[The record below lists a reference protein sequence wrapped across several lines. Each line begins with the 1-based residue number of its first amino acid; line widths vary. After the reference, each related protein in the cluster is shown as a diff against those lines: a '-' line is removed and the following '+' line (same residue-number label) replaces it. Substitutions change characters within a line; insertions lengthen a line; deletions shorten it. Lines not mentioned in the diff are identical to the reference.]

1 MFHLQEASQPA
12 TPRHRPPSGLISL
25 TIPSFSAHTTLEL
38 SVLGRKLR
46 KWATAWNVAST
57 SFHDE
62 RRWRRWWPF
71 VLVLH
76 KELRNGI
83 VYVATGGNIDAL
95 YTFRSYLFVVW
106 EGREQTLSHFIR
118 CSLSTILSPQLRATT
133 TYNIISCAVVQ
144 LSLMRCWWMLSFEY
158 HRKVFMGRFLWQSL
172 GCITFRDRILS
183 VGSESSE
190 DERQG
195 LWLFADDEIVI
206 KY

>member
-83 VYVATGGNIDAL
+83 VYVATGENIDAL
-95 YTFRSYLFVVW
+95 YIFRSYLFVVW
-106 EGREQTLSHFIR
+106 GSKLYRISSAAVSLQSCWGLQQPTTLSVVRSYNFLLCDVGE
-118 CSLSTILSPQLRATT
+118 CSPSNTT
-133 TYNIISCAVVQ
+133 EKCLWVDSC
-144 LSLMRCWWMLSFEY
+144 
-158 HRKVFMGRFLWQSL
+158 
-172 GCITFRDRILS
+172 
-183 VGSESSE
+183 GSH
-190 DERQG
+190 
-195 LWLFADDEIVI
+195 
-206 KY
+206 

>member
-25 TIPSFSAHTTLEL
+25 TIPSFSAHTALEL

-57 SFHDE
+57 SFHDD

-95 YTFRSYLFVVW
+95 YIFRSYLFVVW
-106 EGREQTLSHFIR
+106 GGANFIAFHP
-118 CSLSTILSPQLRATT
+118 L
-133 TYNIISCAVVQ
+133 
-144 LSLMRCWWMLSFEY
+144 
-158 HRKVFMGRFLWQSL
+158 QSL
-172 GCITFRDRILS
+172 YNPQPAAEGYNNLQHYQLCGGTTFSYAMLVNVILRIPPKS
-183 VGSESSE
+183 VYG
-190 DERQG
+190 
-195 LWLFADDEIVI
+195 
-206 KY
+206 

>member
-1 MFHLQEASQPA
+1 MWQVLLFTTSEDDDDDGHLSLFFIKSCVTALCMS
-12 TPRHRPPSGLISL
+12 PRVEILMPFI
-25 TIPSFSAHTTLEL
+25 FSAVTYLL
-38 SVLGRKLR
+38 
-46 KWATAWNVAST
+46 
-57 SFHDE
+57 F
-62 RRWRRWWPF
+62 
-71 VLVLH
+71 
-76 KELRNGI
+76 
-83 VYVATGGNIDAL
+83 GG
-95 YTFRSYLFVVW
+95 
-106 EGREQTLSHFIR
+106 EQTLSHFIR